1 MATPGPRTRSTSFDP
16 GDGACESVQTD
27 YLGGSSPSENETTTN
42 RSFHQTTLSSTIN
55 DVVTADFRKR
65 IRNGEI
71 INNPF
76 NKSDT
81 ETYYPPAA
89 AHDRSFT
96 MTDGVAPRGWVGTV
110 VSGDIAMA
118 DTYCIGT
125 SVPGFSSA
133 VVAERSRVIDLAVV
147 KAHANIDTS
156 EMLALATLAES
167 RKTVDFFANSLMKLL
182 KIIRAVR
189 KLDALALKRQF
200 SKKELANMY
209 MELRYAIR
217 PLFYDVNGLLDSLE
231 AEVRSYDRKTFRGY
245 ASGSVK
251 ANDSVPD
258 TPVGWELKATIARN
272 CTYTVSARAGV
283 LCSTNVTNAQIFGID
298 RIAETAWELVPFSFI
313 VDWFLNVGTAIA
325 ALTPNAGVVQ
335 RASWVTV
342 KEEITETNTMASI
355 VSTLVGYDRTNSVSW
370 STKYGYKQKLLERI
384 VDPTLNVWP
393 TIGVRLDTF
402 KIADLG
408 IILKGL
414 TSSKF

>member
-1 MATPGPRTRSTSFDP
+1 MATPGPRTRSTAFSP
-16 GDGACESVQTD
+16 EDGACQSTQTV
-27 YLGGSSPSENETTTN
+27 YHAASTSETTTTTD
-42 RSFHQTTLSSTIN
+42 RSFHQTSSSSTIT

-65 IRNGEI
+65 IRNGAI

-76 NKSDT
+76 RKVDT
-81 ETYYPPAA
+81 EVFYPPAA
-89 AHDRSFT
+89 AHNRSFT
-96 MTDGVAPRGWVGTV
+96 RTDLVAPRGWAGTI
-110 VSGDIAMA
+110 VSGNIAMA
-118 DTYCIGT
+118 DTYQIGT
-125 SVPGFSSA
+125 VTGFDA
-133 VVAERSRVIDLAVV
+133 EMAAERSRVIDLAVQ

-167 RKTVDFFANSLMKLL
+167 RKTVDFFASSLYKLL

-189 KLDALALKRQF
+189 KLDAAALKKQF

-217 PLFYDVNGLLDSLE
+217 PLFYDVNGLLNSLQ
-231 AEVRSYDRKTFRGY
+231 AETRTYDRRTFRGY

-258 TPVGWELKATIARN
+258 TVVGWGLEATMARTA
-272 CTYTVSARAGV
+272 TYSVSARAGV
-283 LCSTNVTNAQIFGID
+283 LCSVNVTNAQIFGID
-298 RIAETAWELVPFSFI
+298 QLAETAWELVPFSFI
-313 VDWFLNVGTAIA
+313 VDWFLNVGTAIS
-325 ALTPNAGVVQ
+325 ALTPNAGVTQ
-335 RASWVTV
+335 LASWVTV
-342 KEEITETNTMASI
+342 KEEITAINTMSSLR
-355 VSTLVGYDRTNSVSW
+355 STLTGYDRTNSVSW
-370 STKYGYKQKLLERI
+370 STKYGYKQNVLERI

-393 TIGVRLDTF
+393 TIGVRLDAF